1 METMDLDPVINT
13 SPFAELPAALV
24 EEILVRTEDIAG
36 SLVDAF
42 SRLKAERED
51 VRQRLQRAGLLKRKS
66 DLGSPPY
73 PTTCA
78 TDGSYAIERLLTSD
92 LLVTAAVAVEGLT
105 PPSETRHWA
114 QPHHQTY
121 VAAEPHS
128 DETATILRALMLGY
142 ELELA
147 VNAPHDLVL
156 LDGSFSL
163 PIIYF
168 NQSLNAA
175 PFSRLKTATEFLQK
189 AEQFLTAYKGLLSA
203 QRSDKQVAAL
213 PKYTTRREVSKRI
226 EWPLDQDDRG
236 LLTHVLDPGEFTA
249 PLPLETPE
257 SPWHLGTASLPFDI
271 RERVEALANQVVD
284 LLGQVRVL
292 YYKPHSWIPALRVEV
307 ASSIASNPHRLAI
320 VLQGLEM
327 QCAVASMLEPY
338 PNYLADRMVKAL
350 VKALPAVRQI
360 TTQRVAEQF
369 SGDIGD
375 VFLAMHGY
383 RSDSGR
389 N

>member
-1 METMDLDPVINT
+1 METMELDPVINT

-24 EEILVRTEDIAG
+24 EEVLVRTEDIAG

-42 SRLKAERED
+42 SRLKAERKD
-51 VRQRLQRAGLLKRKS
+51 ARQRLQHAGLLRRKA
-66 DLGSPPY
+66 DLGAPPY

-92 LLVTAAVAVEGLT
+92 LVATAAVAVEGLT

-114 QPHHQTY
+114 QPHYQTY

-128 DETATILRALMLGY
+128 EETATILRALMLGY

-168 NQSLNAA
+168 NQALNAA
-175 PFSRLKTATEFLQK
+175 PVSRLRTATEFLER
-189 AEQFLTAYKGLLSA
+189 AEQFLTAYKVLLSA
-203 QRSDKQVAAL
+203 QRNDKQIAAL
-213 PKYTTRREVSKRI
+213 PKYTTRREVSTYI
-226 EWPLDQDDRG
+226 GWSLNHDDRG

-257 SPWHLGTASLPFDI
+257 SPWHLHTSSLPSHV
-271 RERVEALANQVVD
+271 RERAEALANQIVD
-284 LLGQVRVL
+284 LLGQVRVF

-307 ASSIASNPHRLAI
+307 GSSIASNPHRLSI
-320 VLQGLEM
+320 VLQGLDM
-327 QCAVASMLEPY
+327 QCTAASMLEPY

-350 VKALPAVRQI
+350 ARALPAFRQI

-369 SGDIGD
+369 SGEIGD

-389 N
+389 K